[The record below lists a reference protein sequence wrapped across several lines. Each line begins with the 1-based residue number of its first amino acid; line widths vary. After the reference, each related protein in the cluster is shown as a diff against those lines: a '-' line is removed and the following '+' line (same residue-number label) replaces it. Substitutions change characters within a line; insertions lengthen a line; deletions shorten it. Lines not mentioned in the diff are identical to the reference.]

1 MRRDGTEENQGPRL
15 NIDEPPL
22 ETGASPFRAETAK
35 VPPDTVTSAYAPT
48 HPTLSTCSLLI
59 FATIWGVL
67 ARLGLEWIGGF
78 AAGRAVFALV
88 WAQVVGSFVMGIV
101 NERKASVERLFP
113 PLFPALG
120 TGFCG
125 SLTTWSSMAND
136 VFTAFANLDEPARTS
151 RFAGFLAGVAITFVT
166 LTTSSSALQGGLQV
180 GAAMP
185 ATGSP
190 PRLLPGQ
197 SMIALLSLV
206 AGPLFWLGSLFLLI
220 FGPTSWRERAT
231 FAIVVAPPAT
241 LLRYFL
247 SKRLNP
253 FSKRFPIG
261 TFTANSLAVL
271 VFAVMALLARNPRSP
286 LGCAALRGV
295 QDGFCGSLSTIS
307 TLVVEVRGLGT
318 GDSYRYLLASWII
331 SMALFTVVLGPW
343 VWSDDRGPLCW
354 ER

>member
-1 MRRDGTEENQGPRL
+1 
-15 NIDEPPL
+15 
-22 ETGASPFRAETAK
+22 
-35 VPPDTVTSAYAPT
+35 
-48 HPTLSTCSLLI
+48 
-59 FATIWGVL
+59 
-67 ARLGLEWIGGF
+67 
-78 AAGRAVFALV
+78 
-88 WAQVVGSFVMGIV
+88 
-101 NERKASVERLFP
+101 
-113 PLFPALG
+113 
-120 TGFCG
+120 
-125 SLTTWSSMAND
+125 
-136 VFTAFANLDEPARTS
+136 
-151 RFAGFLAGVAITFVT
+151 
-166 LTTSSSALQGGLQV
+166 
-180 GAAMP
+180 MP

-190 PRLLPGQ
+190 PRPLPGQ
-197 SMIALLSLV
+197 SMIALLSV
-206 AGPLFWLGSLFLLI
+206 VVGPLFWLGSLFLLI
-220 FGPTSWRERAT
+220 FGPSSWRERAT

-253 FSKRFPIG
+253 LSKRFPIG
-261 TFTANSLAVL
+261 TYTANSLAVL

-318 GDSYRYLLASWII
+318 GDSYRYLIASWIV